1 MTKFTYNILQNHL
14 LITFPKFFIQYVE
27 LVYPNDKIV
36 KEGFILLSKYRNSVQ
51 FNSPIFIHCVTNSNV
66 EQISVEVINLPTEIP
81 HLKGNSIRIFMETK
95 PTKFNPSIILSNEQD
110 LNSLEVKINE
120 ILKTQQKQLIDTQN
134 QKDEIIDNWLSV
146 FSV

>member
-27 LVYPNDKIV
+27 LVYPKDKII
-36 KEGFILLSKYRNSVQ
+36 KEGFILLSKYRNGIQ

-66 EQISVEVINLPTEIP
+66 EQISVETINLPTEIP
-81 HLKGNSIRIFMETK
+81 HFKGNSIRIFMETE
-95 PTKFNPSIILSNEQD
+95 PSKFNPSIILSNEQD
-110 LNSLEVKINE
+110 LNSLEVKIND
-120 ILKTQQKQLIDTQN
+120 ILKTQQKQLVDTQN
-134 QKDEIIDNWLSV
+134 QKDEIIDDWLSV

>member
-1 MTKFTYNILQNHL
+1 
-14 LITFPKFFIQYVE
+14 
-27 LVYPNDKIV
+27 
-36 KEGFILLSKYRNSVQ
+36 
-51 FNSPIFIHCVTNSNV
+51 V

-81 HLKGNSIRIFMETK
+81 LFERNSIRICMETE

-120 ILKTQQKQLIDTQN
+120 VLKTQQKQPIDTQN
-134 QKDEIIDNWLSV
+134 QKDEIIDDWLSV